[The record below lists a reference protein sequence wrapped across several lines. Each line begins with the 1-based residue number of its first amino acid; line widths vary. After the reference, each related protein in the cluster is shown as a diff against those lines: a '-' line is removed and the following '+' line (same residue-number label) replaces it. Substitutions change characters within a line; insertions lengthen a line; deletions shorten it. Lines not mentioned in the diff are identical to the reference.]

1 MIDDASAIIVQAVAF
16 AAAEILHKEES
27 SVSSRAGR
35 IAEVRVRRSVHEVY
49 RCLGDSYF
57 QRAYRMSYE
66 SFWKLHTKLATRI
79 NRARL
84 KMRRYV
90 PKGGRKGGKFKLPPI
105 RNGRITTSV
114 RLACALRYFAGGSAY
129 DLMGTYGI
137 SHTDIMD
144 SVWHVVEAV
153 NNYPQFQITYPS
165 SVGEQEKIVA
175 GFEKA
180 SSVGFNV
187 CAGAVDG
194 ILIWMQKP
202 NVNEA
207 KRVGVDQKK
216 FLCGRK
222 HKSGLNCQAVA
233 DVNGKIL
240 DISVVYGASAAD
252 CVAFEASD
260 LHARLED
267 GLLQNGYVL
276 FGDNAYM
283 NSYFMATPY
292 SNVSGNPNK
301 KTEDNYNFFHSQL
314 RIRVECAFG
323 MLVARWGILRMA
335 ISNKITV
342 TRTIALVN
350 TLARLHNFCLEEVI
364 PDQLEIDTE
373 NIINWGEGYVA
384 LEDSNVHRIP
394 MPTTLMNV
402 GHHFEE
408 VPRIA

>member
-1 MIDDASAIIVQAVAF
+1 
-16 AAAEILHKEES
+16 
-27 SVSSRAGR
+27 
-35 IAEVRVRRSVHEVY
+35 
-49 RCLGDSYF
+49 
-57 QRAYRMSYE
+57 
-66 SFWKLHTKLATRI
+66 
-79 NRARL
+79 
-84 KMRRYV
+84 
-90 PKGGRKGGKFKLPPI
+90 
-105 RNGRITTSV
+105 
-114 RLACALRYFAGGSAY
+114 
-129 DLMGTYGI
+129 MGTYGI

-165 SVGEQEKIVA
+165 SVVEQEKNVA
-175 GFEKA
+175 GGFEKA

-187 CAGAVDG
+187 CAGSVDG

-207 KRVGVDQKK
+207 KRVGVDQRK

-222 HKSGLNCQAVA
+222 HKFGLNCQAVA

-267 GLLQNGYVL
+267 DLLQNGYVL
-276 FGDNAYM
+276 FGDDAYL
-283 NSYFMATPY
+283 NSFFMATPY

-301 KTEDNYNFFHSQL
+301 KSKDNYNFFHSQL

-323 MLVARWGILRMA
+323 MLVARWGILRMT

-342 TRTIALVN
+342 TRTIALVD
-350 TLARLHNFCLEEVI
+350 TLARLHNFCLEELN
-364 PDQLEIDTE
+364 PDQMEIDTE
-373 NIINWGEGYVA
+373 NILIGRMDMW
-384 LEDSNVHRIP
+384 HWRILICIEFQCQSHSW
-394 MPTTLMNV
+394 MQDIISRKFY
-402 GHHFEE
+402 G
-408 VPRIA
+408 

>member
-1 MIDDASAIIVQAVAF
+1 
-16 AAAEILHKEES
+16 
-27 SVSSRAGR
+27 
-35 IAEVRVRRSVHEVY
+35 
-49 RCLGDSYF
+49 
-57 QRAYRMSYE
+57 
-66 SFWKLHTKLATRI
+66 
-79 NRARL
+79 
-84 KMRRYV
+84 
-90 PKGGRKGGKFKLPPI
+90 
-105 RNGRITTSV
+105 
-114 RLACALRYFAGGSAY
+114 
-129 DLMGTYGI
+129 
-137 SHTDIMD
+137 MD
-144 SVWHVVEAV
+144 SVWHVVEVV
-153 NNYPQFQITYPS
+153 NNYPQFRITYPS

-216 FLCGRK
+216 FLCGCK
-222 HKSGLNCQAVA
+222 HTFGLNCKAVA

-267 GLLQNGYVL
+267 GLLKNGYIL
-276 FGDNAYM
+276 FGNNAYL
-283 NSYFMATPY
+283 NSFFMATPY

-301 KTEDNYNFFHSQL
+301 KSEDNYNFFHSQL

-335 ISNKITV
+335 ISNKTTV

-350 TLARLHNFCLEEVI
+350 TLARLHNFCLEELV
-364 PDQLEIDTE
+364 PNQLEIDTE
-373 NIINWGEGYVA
+373 NIINWEEGYVA
-384 LEDSNVHRIP
+384 LEDSNEHRIP
-394 MPTTLMNV
+394 MPTTLMDA
-402 GHHFEE
+402 GHHFEDL
-408 VPRIA
+408 PRMARRNRGQEDMPRDLLLNVVLNSHSRRPNIRI